1 MVESAPPEPESA
13 RPNATG
19 GLVAV
24 APGIA
29 VGGTSAQ
36 AAASALGPF
45 VLDGVNVGRVLIAVA
60 VLVTS
65 LYALQL
71 LAQGGE
77 RLTRHLRGADAPPP
91 PRVLLFPR
99 LQNMLLKVSV
109 PLLTQAGTLGVSA
122 GDEPWHTVVGS
133 VMLAVAL
140 MLLGGA
146 CASVRRACHAGLEEA
161 QLVVAVEP
169 ADRSRLAW
177 LLGRPGG
184 DAVWVGSLVDGHGNL
199 FENYWCTRAAMVT
212 TPVLLIGSLAQSVL
226 AGAAHL
232 VSRGGVTLLCVLG
245 VQLMAVLHICV
256 TVPFIDSFRH
266 KCSSVSSVCQVTA
279 SLLALC
285 APTDEDVRTAV
296 VVLKV
301 TALVVSSSAS
311 ALSVAY
317 RVASFDRLRE
327 RVAGVVAARE
337 RPQEKER
344 AASISIVNPLA
355 NDGGADVS
363 RTAEGGAPTLNTLA
377 DVLLDGAAE
386 RVSSDSVVLEADTLM
401 KLFDEDSAEAAN
413 TDDSGDMSAPWEWRS
428 SQLTEGKHQ
437 VSVKEALFGGGAY
450 STRHDTIGDTYNPL
464 FALGSAD
471 EALGGMFDVP
481 HASPGGCEG
490 ATHVNADNK
499 GEHGS
504 NIEVLPGDERGRQRA
519 LGLGLMR
526 SVVASCASALPD
538 AEEVEAAARDR
549 ASTTSTA
556 FSRRMREIAE
566 GMETVV
572 ALATT
577 SEASLDTECLE
588 AQAAVGQL
596 MEVPSADTAV
606 NASGALAIL
615 LDACN
620 AVCERL
626 GVRIAPAARLGERSK
641 DGQVALSPLDVLRS
655 MLAAAATQL
664 NTVRLVDRAEREAL
678 FQSRAIEEREVE
690 EARLREHRQ
699 VLRAVSRVLV

>member
-161 QLVVAVEP
+161 QLVVAMEP

-232 VSRGGVTLLCVLG
+232 VSRTGATLLCVLG
-245 VQLMAVLHICV
+245 MQIGAVLHICV

-266 KCSSVSSVCQVTA
+266 KCSSVSSLCQVTA

-285 APTDEDVRTAV
+285 APTDDRARLAV
-296 VVLKV
+296 IVLKV
-301 TALVVSSSAS
+301 LALVVSSSAS
-311 ALSVAY
+311 ALSVALRVLNFERLRA
-317 RVASFDRLRE
+317 RVAQ
-327 RVAGVVAARE
+327 VVAARQK
-337 RPQEKER
+337 RQQG
-344 AASISIVNPLA
+344 AISVSIINPLA
-355 NDGGADVS
+355 GGDHALCASSADGARS
-363 RTAEGGAPTLNTLA
+363 CLA
-377 DVLLDGAAE
+377 DVLLDGAADRE
-386 RVSSDSVVLEADTLM
+386 PSESVVLNGETIMA
-401 KLFDEDSAEAAN
+401 LFDENGGEAARVG
-413 TDDSGDMSAPWEWRS
+413 DDDGSSPPEARS
-428 SQLTEGKHQ
+428 DDISK
-437 VSVKEALFGGGAY
+437 ALFGGHTY
-450 STRHDTIGDTYNPL
+450 ETRHDTIGDTYNPL
-464 FALGSAD
+464 FALGSEED
-471 EALGGMFDVP
+471 ITGGTLG
-481 HASPGGCEG
+481 ASAASGS
-490 ATHVNADNK
+490 NAA
-499 GEHGS
+499 GSEQHGS
-504 NIEVLPGDERGRQRA
+504 AGAQLDEEAKKRLLR
-519 LGLGLMR
+519 LGLLR
-526 SVVASCASALPD
+526 SVVASCASTLPD
-538 AEEVEAAARDR
+538 AEEAEMVARDR
-549 ASTTSTA
+549 GSTQASGFA
-556 FSRRMREIAE
+556 RRMREIFEAM
-566 GMETVV
+566 GTVA
-572 ALATT
+572 ALATST
-577 SEASLDTECLE
+577 DAGLEDECAEAHV
-588 AQAAVGQL
+588 AVGEL
-596 MEVPSADTAV
+596 VDAPGAGTAV
-606 NASGALAIL
+606 SAAGAVAAL

-620 AVCERL
+620 VACERF
-626 GVRIAPAARLGERSK
+626 GVRISPAARLGER
-641 DGQVALSPLDVLRS
+641 DGEGQMALSSLDVLRS

-664 NTVRLVDRAEREAL
+664 NAVQLIDRAEREAL
-678 FQSRAIEEREVE
+678 FLARAREEREAD
-690 EARLREHRQ
+690 EAKLRSHRHF
-699 VLRAVSRVLV
+699 LRAVSKAASR